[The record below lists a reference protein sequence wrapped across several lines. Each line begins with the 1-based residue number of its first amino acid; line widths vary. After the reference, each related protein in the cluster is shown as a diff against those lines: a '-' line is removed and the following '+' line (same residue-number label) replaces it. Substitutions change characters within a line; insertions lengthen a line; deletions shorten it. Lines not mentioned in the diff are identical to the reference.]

1 MSSYLVVTWDGAGNL
16 VSTLGIARRLVE
28 RGHDVRLLGH
38 RSIDE
43 RCGSHGWRFRPF
55 SHTSDF
61 DSTAVMDLDSEM
73 TVMTRELW
81 FSDAPGRDVSDE
93 LEREPADVL
102 LVDCM
107 LPSALAAGRA
117 AGVPT
122 AALFHSPFSGFRGGP
137 MVELMAAG
145 MPLVNAARA
154 TMGLAPVER
163 LADVHDECDL
173 CIVATPREFELGM
186 PVPSNV
192 RFVGPILDGPALTTQ
207 LDDLA
212 VDDGRLPLVLISLST
227 SHQGQVPVLQRLI
240 DALGHLPVRVVVTTG
255 PAVAPQEVTPA
266 PNTTVVGFVPHQQVL
281 PKASLVV
288 THAGLGTVMTTLS
301 HGVPLLCLPMG
312 RDQFYNAAQVE
323 ALGAG
328 RMIPADT
335 DTEAVAGAVEAL
347 LGADST
353 VRDGAKRVAQ
363 IIAGYRGADAAADE
377 LEHLARRT

>member
-55 SHTSDF
+55 SHTGDF
-61 DSTAVMDLDSEM
+61 DSTAVMDLESEM

-81 FSDAPGRDVSDE
+81 FSDAPGHDVSDE
-93 LEREPADVL
+93 LDREAADVL
-102 LVDCM
+102 VVDCM
-107 LPSALAAGRA
+107 LPLALSAGRT

-122 AALFHSPFSGFRGGP
+122 AAVFHSPFSGFRGGP

-145 MPLVNAARA
+145 MPLVNAARS

-186 PVPSNV
+186 PTPSNV
-192 RFVGPILDGPALTTQ
+192 RFVGPILDGPALTTRIA
-207 LDDLA
+207 DLA

-227 SHQGQVPVLQRLI
+227 SNQGQVPVLQRLI

-255 PAVAPQEVTPA
+255 PAVAPEEVTPA

-288 THAGLGTVMTTLS
+288 THAGLGTVMTALS
-301 HGVPLLCLPMG
+301 SGVPLLCLPMG
-312 RDQFYNAAQVE
+312 RDQFFNAAQVE

-335 DTEAVAGAVEAL
+335 DAGAVA
-347 LGADST
+347 ASS
-353 VRDGAKRVAQ
+353 
-363 IIAGYRGADAAADE
+363 RGA
-377 LEHLARRT
+377 ARG

>member
-1 MSSYLVVTWDGAGNL
+1 
-16 VSTLGIARRLVE
+16 
-28 RGHDVRLLGH
+28 
-38 RSIDE
+38 
-43 RCGSHGWRFRPF
+43 
-55 SHTSDF
+55 
-61 DSTAVMDLDSEM
+61 
-73 TVMTRELW
+73 
-81 FSDAPGRDVSDE
+81 
-93 LEREPADVL
+93 
-102 LVDCM
+102 
-107 LPSALAAGRA
+107 
-117 AGVPT
+117 
-122 AALFHSPFSGFRGGP
+122 
-137 MVELMAAG
+137 
-145 MPLVNAARA
+145 
-154 TMGLAPVER
+154 
-163 LADVHDECDL
+163 
-173 CIVATPREFELGM
+173 M

-207 LDDLA
+207 IDELA

-240 DALGHLPVRVVVTTG
+240 DALGQLPVRVVVTTG
-255 PAVAPQEVTPA
+255 PAVAPEEVTPA

-288 THAGLGTVMTTLS
+288 THAGLGTVMTALS

-335 DTEAVAGAVEAL
+335 DAGAVAGAVEAL

-377 LEHLARRT
+377 LERLARTT